1 MLNEKD
7 IFGQG
12 ATFTPKGQAGMPVLP
27 RPKSLQDLDLPE
39 IFVTDLVLKHCFHLK
54 VFNLIELRDRVK
66 LPTGIITNILDYL
79 QAEGYLEIRGPDPL
93 NPMPNIM
100 GLTNRYAITNGGN
113 KRAAQLLE
121 YDAFV
126 GPVPV
131 SLEDY
136 WRQVEKQSLKFT
148 PVTRDRL
155 IQAFEGL
162 VLSPEMLEKLGPAS
176 VSGKPLFLYGPS
188 GNGKTS
194 IAVRMGKVWEDAI
207 LVPHAIY
214 VEGSVIRVLDKITHR
229 PLPNGGDGTRE
240 CDDRWVPC
248 LRPTVIVG
256 GEFTMDMMDLSYNPT
271 LKYYEAPL
279 QLKANNGLFIVDDLG
294 RQSIPARDLLNR
306 WIIPL
311 ENRQDFLCLHTGQKF
326 AIPFD
331 QFLIFATNLEP
342 QNLMDAAFLR
352 RIRAKV
358 KVDHVTREQFKEIFR
373 LVCQQNQLNM
383 NGDLVEYLLATHYDD
398 GKRPMDAC
406 HPRDLI
412 ELILDY
418 NTFNCNPPGLS
429 REIIDRACG
438 IYFWSEG

>member
-7 IFGQG
+7 IFG
-12 ATFTPKGQAGMPVLP
+12 PVETLTLQDPVGLPFLP

-39 IFVTDLVLKHCFHLK
+39 IFVSDLVLKHCFHLK
-54 VFNLIELRDRVK
+54 VFSLMELRDRLM
-66 LPTGIITNILDYL
+66 LPTGIISKILDYL

-100 GLTNRYAITNGGN
+100 GLTNRYAVTNGGN

-121 YDAFV
+121 YDAFL

-136 WRQVEKQSLKFT
+136 WQQVEKQSLKFT

-155 IQAFEGL
+155 RQAFEGL

-194 IAVRMGKVWEDAI
+194 IALRMGKVWEDAI
-207 LVPHAIY
+207 LIPHAIY

-229 PLPNGGDGTRE
+229 PLPNGSTSTRE

-294 RQSIPARDLLNR
+294 RQSIPARELLNR

-358 KVDHVTREQFKEIFR
+358 KVDHVTRGQFKEIFR
-373 LVCQQNQLNM
+373 LVCQQNQLNT
-383 NGDLVEYLLATHYDD
+383 NDEVVEYLLMAYYGD

-418 NTFNCNPPGLS
+418 STFNCNPPCLS

-438 IYFWSEG
+438 IYFWMEG